1 MRSEVKKMLET
12 AENGELIAYITK
24 DQSVA
29 MDELQL
35 WMLRIVAV
43 EGSSATNGDVIKNAV
58 AIHEDGYDTTKL
70 IRSLTE
76 QQLRGLGLKGGHVAL
91 IQMYINAAAQRQ
103 RSPGKAVSASSGGP
117 DGSAASGAMMSQA
130 MQSMSSAMSDAAT
143 KSSSMLAD
151 GMLAA
156 SRLQAR
162 SAAEYIK
169 VYSLPWDAAKPG
181 STINVASF
189 DIYTEQVRR
198 KHARMSDGTAE
209 AITAVMEGDPAVVP
223 IEDIAAKLD
232 PEADGA
238 LYMTIQNTVN
248 REVLHAHGNA
258 SAVAEATATILNGG
272 VAGGLGI
279 AASGVKTLHK
289 LRVYASIARPALGQ
303 MVAGFIQDSMP
314 STARTSANFPAEFEA
329 WKTAFREVQ
338 YAPMMQ
344 DHHAALALTQFLQST
359 TAMQARI
366 MPVLHGPDGSI
377 HMDDAIKI
385 ITDATAVPSNP
396 MFAVQ
401 GSYRKPRD
409 QRRGGRGD
417 NDEDWRKPDG
427 GKPEGGKP
435 NRKGDKGGKGDRKG
449 RSDEPCRQFQ
459 AGKCTFPNCRFKHV
473 EANKKTYV
481 TRGNDM
487 EALYTEMAA
496 LSAENARLREGKRLR
511 MLKAVVADKG
521 VLQASKKKKKAART
535 TRVPRATTRVKSK
548 YLDQL
553 KNTVSPH
560 TALHDTRARDSTTGH
575 ETHAQSL
582 RSIRKGAIVDSAA
595 EEPIAGAADIKYL
608 TNVRALPKAVIFEGI
623 SGATVTATE
632 EGDMQY
638 GDIKIIGMKKVPSA
652 KDSVVPTKYI
662 THTAKKNYVET
673 DKCAALVDRDNGETT
688 LLVEEH
694 GGLHRLP
701 MTRPRTRESDLEFLS
716 QCLKNHR
723 EHENWKRRI
732 GVEHQIEAHAM
743 TLPGDLCPDK
753 ACDRAKMTKAPARRK
768 STPPSGTERGN
779 LVIQLDFIIADT
791 KDNNKCEV
799 GMTACDNRG
808 YGKFRTQIKRNS
820 AETLATVKEMMAMW
834 RAAYQDESIIVRV
847 HSDGEESIKDG
858 TVAQWLRDQTY
869 VVTTSEPYTSNAA
882 ARVENRNR
890 KLQEMARAM
899 LIDAAGTTQT
909 AVELW
914 GEAMRH
920 ASEAINYQPEGGAR
934 SPWEKAGNA
943 KVNVID
949 EYYPFGSEVIY
960 HIDAKDPKRV
970 GNKFAERGQQG
981 AVWVGKT
988 VGGLHRIVP
997 IEWNETKREWKLGA
1011 TIERG
1016 SIKVYPSEFPLRT
1029 KMADGKKLNSAEWT
1043 KFVSTLAPNKVT
1055 PIAYRVQ
1062 SIVGE
1067 RDTYGAV
1074 EYRCKWHGYGLREA
1088 TWETASH
1095 LLNDGCG
1102 EVIDDWRRKQE
1113 RAASTSDRRRLL
1125 VTRIGEHVADKHDT
1139 DDPDVIA
1146 VRHLM
1151 RVHKLPRGRETEFLK
1166 WYKEELG
1173 CVLELAA
1180 DELHGDERTKALAKE
1195 ECIPMRMNPEYKPEI
1210 DEWKFRWLVRGD
1222 MEPAW
1227 WKQNTALDAPT
1238 ARASTSRMLAAVGGS
1253 ATEELSTGDVKKAFL
1268 KGTEYGAGEPQ
1279 RYTKYRAYKGA
1290 PWRVFRLRKSLYG
1303 SADAPMRWYQRLK
1316 EWLDTKGF
1324 KPSEEDC
1331 CLFSNATTGARLTTH
1346 VDDILLRAE
1355 PAVTEKFWHEI
1366 NKDLGLKG
1374 WGYIRPGQPR
1384 RHCGSNW
1391 SAEDRNGARW
1401 YSIDQEADIKEFLMQ
1416 EGYHG
1421 GRHVASPMQ
1430 NNKEMH
1436 SDPTLL
1442 VGAEKKKFA
1451 SLKGSLQWFANQ
1463 TRWDIAFS
1471 VARLGQQ
1478 GGQPTRGGMN
1488 ALERVLQ
1495 YLACHPQHALQCP
1508 KVKGTVINVYSDSDH
1523 AGDRQETTRS
1533 HTGVAIMINGMM
1545 TQWVSQKQPDT
1556 SVSSAQAE
1564 VYALAEAVRLGR
1576 ATQWVGED
1584 MAMDVQWPLPIL
1596 VDNAAAISFQ
1606 QATNL
1611 NSKLLGHYRLKDAAI
1626 RELRDKKQIKAVK
1639 VHTTKNIADIFTKSL
1654 MGPVIATLLKEAQT
1668 VAEHISDQHRAS

>member
-1 MRSEVKKMLET
+1 MRSEVKKLLEG
-12 AENGELIAYITK
+12 ASGEELKSYIGQ
-24 DQSVA
+24 DRSVSLE
-29 MDELQL
+29 ELQL
-35 WMLRIVAV
+35 WMLRVVYV
-43 EGSSATNGDVIKNAV
+43 EESGAANGDVIKNAA
-58 AIHEDGYDTTKL
+58 AIHGDGYDTTKL

-76 QQLRGLGLKGGHVAL
+76 QQLRVLGLKGGHAAL
-91 IQMYINAAAQRQ
+91 LLIYTSGSTVPTAKADPG
-103 RSPGKAVSASSGGP
+103 SPSSGDTSAS
-117 DGSAASGAMMSQA
+117 AEMSQTVH
-130 MQSMSSAMSDAAT
+130 SISSAISEAAT
-143 KSSSMLAD
+143 ASASMLAES
-151 GMLAA
+151 MLAA
-156 SRLQAR
+156 TRMQAR
-162 SAAEYIK
+162 SAGEQLK
-169 VYSLPWDAAKPG
+169 VSSLSWDTAKPG
-181 STINVASF
+181 AINVASLE
-189 DIYTEQVRR
+189 IWTEQVRR
-198 KHARMSDGTAE
+198 KHARVGDGTAE
-209 AITAVMEGDPAVVP
+209 AITAVMKGDPALVP
-223 IEDIAAKLD
+223 IEEIAAKLD
-232 PEADGA
+232 LEADGA
-238 LYMTIQNTVN
+238 LYRTIQNTVS
-248 REVLHAHGNA
+248 REVLHAHGNP
-258 SAVAEATATILNGG
+258 SAVAEAAATILNGG
-272 VAGGLGI
+272 MSGLGT
-279 AASGVKTLHK
+279 AASGIKTLHK
-289 LRVYASIARPALGQ
+289 LRYYASIVRPALAS
-303 MVAGFIQDSMP
+303 MVASFTQDSVP
-314 STARTSANFPAEFEA
+314 SQARTRANFPAEFAA
-329 WKTAFREVQ
+329 WKTKFREVQ
-338 YAPMMQ
+338 YSPMMKEH
-344 DHHAALALTQFLQST
+344 DAASALTQFLQST

-366 MPVLHGPDGSI
+366 MPVLHGPDNSI
-377 HMDDAIKI
+377 CMDEAIKI
-385 ITDATAVPSNP
+385 ITEATAVPNNP
-396 MFAVQ
+396 LFAVQ
-401 GSYRKPRD
+401 GPFWSSKPWSRD
-409 QRRGGRGD
+409 QRKGGRGD
-417 NDEDWRKPDG
+417 NDEEWRKPDG
-427 GKPEGGKP
+427 GKPDGGKP
-435 NRKGDKGGKGDRKG
+435 NKKGGKGGKGDKK
-449 RSDEPCRQFQ
+449 EPAPCRLYQE
-459 AGKCTFPNCRFKHV
+459 GKCTYPNCRFKHV
-473 EANKKTYV
+473 LEPNKKTYV
-481 TRGNDM
+481 TRGDDM
-487 EALYTEMAA
+487 EALYTELAA

-511 MLKAVVADKG
+511 MYHMKSANADCGAPQGKR
-521 VLQASKKKKKAART
+521 KTPRT
-535 TRVPRATTRVKSK
+535 RRVPRATTRVKNK

-553 KNTVSPH
+553 KKTVSPH
-560 TALHDTRARDSTTGH
+560 TALRDTTVKESGTAG
-575 ETHAQSL
+575 L

-595 EEPIAGAADIKYL
+595 EEPIAGIHDIKYL
-608 TNVRALPKAVIFEGI
+608 TNVRPLPKGITFEGI
-623 SGATVTATE
+623 GGATVTATE
-632 EGDMQY
+632 QGDMQY
-638 GDIKIIGMKKVPSA
+638 GNIKIIGMKKVAKA
-652 KDSVVPTKYI
+652 KDSVVPTRYI
-662 THTAKKNYVET
+662 TQVVKKHYVET
-673 DKCAALVDRDNGETT
+673 DKVAALVDRESGETT
-688 LLVEEH
+688 LLVNER

-701 MTRPRTRESDLEFLS
+701 MTKPNTRENDLELLS
-716 QCLKNHR
+716 HVISNHR
-723 EHENWKRRI
+723 EFEKWKGRCQT
-732 GVEHQIEAHAM
+732 EHQIEAHAM
-743 TLPGDLCPDK
+743 SLPGDLCPDK
-753 ACDRAKMTKAPARRK
+753 ACDRAKMTKDAAKRK
-768 STPPSGTERGN
+768 DTPPSGAERGN
-779 LVIQLDFIIADT
+779 LVLQLDFVIADT
-791 KDNNKCEV
+791 KDNNGNEV
-799 GMTACDNRG
+799 GLNAVDNRG
-808 YGKFRTQIKRNS
+808 FGKFRPQIKRNS
-820 AETLATVKEMMAMW
+820 AETLATVKEIMAQW
-834 RAAYQDESIIVRV
+834 RLAYQDESIIVRV

-869 VVTTSEPYTSNAA
+869 VTTTSEPYTSNAA

-920 ASEAINYQPEGGAR
+920 ASEAVNYQPEGGAR
-934 SPWEKAGNA
+934 SPWEKAGNE
-943 KVNVID
+943 KVDVLG
-949 EYYPFGSEVIY
+949 EYHPFGSEVIY

-970 GNKFAERGQQG
+970 GNKFAERGQRG
-981 AVWVGKT
+981 AIWVGKT
-988 VGGLHRIVP
+988 VGGLNRIVP

-1016 SIKVYPSEFPLRT
+1016 SIKVYPSEFPLKS
-1029 KMADGKKLNSAEWT
+1029 KMADGKKLNSAEWD

-1067 RDTYGAV
+1067 RDTYGET

-1088 TWETASH
+1088 TWETARH
-1095 LLNDGCG
+1095 LLDDGCG

-1113 RAASTSDRRRLL
+1113 RAASTSERRRQLI
-1125 VTRIGEHVADKHDT
+1125 TRIGERVADSHDT

-1151 RVHKLPRGRETEFLK
+1151 RVHKLPRERETEFLK
-1166 WYKEELG
+1166 WYKEELS

-1180 DELHGDERTKALAKE
+1180 DELYGDERTKALAKE

-1238 ARASTSRMLAAVGGS
+1238 ARASTSRMLAAIGGS
-1253 ATEELSTGDVKKAFL
+1253 ATEELSTGDIKKAFL
-1268 KGTEYGAGEPQ
+1268 KGTEYGVGEPQ

-1316 EWLDTKGF
+1316 EWLDAKGF

-1355 PAVTEKFWHEI
+1355 PAVTEKFWQDI
-1366 NKDLGLKG
+1366 NEDLGLKG

-1391 SAEDRNGARW
+1391 SAEDRDGARW

-1436 SDPTLL
+1436 SDPTPL

-1463 TRWDIAFS
+1463 TRWDIAFP

-1478 GGQPTRGGMN
+1478 GGNPTRGGMN

-1495 YLACHPQHALQCP
+1495 YLACHPHHALQCP

-1564 VYALAEAVRLGR
+1564 VYAMAEAVRLGR

-1668 VAEHISDQHRAS
+1668 VAENISDQHRAS

>member
-1 MRSEVKKMLET
+1 
-12 AENGELIAYITK
+12 
-24 DQSVA
+24 
-29 MDELQL
+29 
-35 WMLRIVAV
+35 
-43 EGSSATNGDVIKNAV
+43 
-58 AIHEDGYDTTKL
+58 
-70 IRSLTE
+70 
-76 QQLRGLGLKGGHVAL
+76 
-91 IQMYINAAAQRQ
+91 
-103 RSPGKAVSASSGGP
+103 
-117 DGSAASGAMMSQA
+117 
-130 MQSMSSAMSDAAT
+130 MSS
-143 KSSSMLAD
+143 
-151 GMLAA
+151 
-156 SRLQAR
+156 
-162 SAAEYIK
+162 
-169 VYSLPWDAAKPG
+169 
-181 STINVASF
+181 
-189 DIYTEQVRR
+189 
-198 KHARMSDGTAE
+198 
-209 AITAVMEGDPAVVP
+209 
-223 IEDIAAKLD
+223 
-232 PEADGA
+232 
-238 LYMTIQNTVN
+238 
-248 REVLHAHGNA
+248 
-258 SAVAEATATILNGG
+258 
-272 VAGGLGI
+272 
-279 AASGVKTLHK
+279 
-289 LRVYASIARPALGQ
+289 
-303 MVAGFIQDSMP
+303 
-314 STARTSANFPAEFEA
+314 
-329 WKTAFREVQ
+329 
-338 YAPMMQ
+338 
-344 DHHAALALTQFLQST
+344 
-359 TAMQARI
+359 
-366 MPVLHGPDGSI
+366 
-377 HMDDAIKI
+377 
-385 ITDATAVPSNP
+385 
-396 MFAVQ
+396 
-401 GSYRKPRD
+401 
-409 QRRGGRGD
+409 
-417 NDEDWRKPDG
+417 
-427 GKPEGGKP
+427 
-435 NRKGDKGGKGDRKG
+435 
-449 RSDEPCRQFQ
+449 
-459 AGKCTFPNCRFKHV
+459 
-473 EANKKTYV
+473 
-481 TRGNDM
+481 
-487 EALYTEMAA
+487 
-496 LSAENARLREGKRLR
+496 
-511 MLKAVVADKG
+511 
-521 VLQASKKKKKAART
+521 
-535 TRVPRATTRVKSK
+535 
-548 YLDQL
+548 
-553 KNTVSPH
+553 
-560 TALHDTRARDSTTGH
+560 
-575 ETHAQSL
+575 
-582 RSIRKGAIVDSAA
+582 
-595 EEPIAGAADIKYL
+595 
-608 TNVRALPKAVIFEGI
+608 
-623 SGATVTATE
+623 
-632 EGDMQY
+632 
-638 GDIKIIGMKKVPSA
+638 
-652 KDSVVPTKYI
+652 
-662 THTAKKNYVET
+662 
-673 DKCAALVDRDNGETT
+673 
-688 LLVEEH
+688 
-694 GGLHRLP
+694 
-701 MTRPRTRESDLEFLS
+701 
-716 QCLKNHR
+716 
-723 EHENWKRRI
+723 
-732 GVEHQIEAHAM
+732 
-743 TLPGDLCPDK
+743 
-753 ACDRAKMTKAPARRK
+753 
-768 STPPSGTERGN
+768 
-779 LVIQLDFIIADT
+779 
-791 KDNNKCEV
+791 
-799 GMTACDNRG
+799 
-808 YGKFRTQIKRNS
+808 
-820 AETLATVKEMMAMW
+820 
-834 RAAYQDESIIVRV
+834 
-847 HSDGEESIKDG
+847 
-858 TVAQWLRDQTY
+858 
-869 VVTTSEPYTSNAA
+869 
-882 ARVENRNR
+882 
-890 KLQEMARAM
+890 
-899 LIDAAGTTQT
+899 
-909 AVELW
+909 
-914 GEAMRH
+914 
-920 ASEAINYQPEGGAR
+920 
-934 SPWEKAGNA
+934 
-943 KVNVID
+943 
-949 EYYPFGSEVIY
+949 
-960 HIDAKDPKRV
+960 
-970 GNKFAERGQQG
+970 
-981 AVWVGKT
+981 
-988 VGGLHRIVP
+988 
-997 IEWNETKREWKLGA
+997 
-1011 TIERG
+1011 
-1016 SIKVYPSEFPLRT
+1016 
-1029 KMADGKKLNSAEWT
+1029 
-1043 KFVSTLAPNKVT
+1043 
-1055 PIAYRVQ
+1055 
-1062 SIVGE
+1062 
-1067 RDTYGAV
+1067 AV

-1463 TRWDIAFS
+1463 TRWDIAFP